1 MTALKILSVL
11 VENKPG
17 MLFRVAHMIRL
28 MRLNIE
34 GLTCGVANGGDK
46 SRLTLTVNG
55 DDATLDFVAKQLSK
69 VIDVLEAKTYT
80 RDQVVARE
88 LAILKINRSRKGIG
102 RVKLRGSR
110 TIESSKRSTT
120 VEVVGTPNEVDAFL
134 KRFDEAQVLE
144 LSRTGTTAIPRER

>member
-1 MTALKILSVL
+1 LTALKILSVL